1 MAYKKQSFED
11 GEFLYAEQLEN
22 MEDAIISVED
32 EVALRPKTINGV
44 VPDGNG
50 NVEIEVSEI
59 TIDPT
64 FSISGAAADAAA
76 VGEALAEAQ
85 GVLEAFA
92 AQIQANTEAV
102 AKAKMPEVTAEDNG
116 KFLRVTDG
124 AWAAVSIEA
133 AEEASF

>member
-1 MAYKKQSFED
+1 MSRIIGVTVGTPTSPSRIE
-11 GEFLYAEQLEN
+11 E
-22 MEDAIISVED
+22 AIKPIKTVNGIGPD
-32 EVALRPKTINGV
+32 E
-44 VPDGNG
+44 NG
-50 NVEIEVSEI
+50 NVEVAGGGSI
-59 TIDPT
+59 TTDPT

-85 GVLEAFA
+85 TILGAIDTALTTYGQ
-92 AQIQANTEAV
+92 QIQANTEAV

-133 AEEASF
+133 AEGASF